1 MTEEEFKQK
10 HDAILA
16 KWAEAIRI
24 PAENLHGDLVEL
36 LRELRETTP
45 MFKALVIGLHG
56 ADDLNRVIEDR
67 LINVLLP
74 GVDL

>member
-24 PAENLHGDLVEL
+24 STENLHGDLVEL
-36 LRELRETTP
+36 LRE
-45 MFKALVIGLHG
+45 
-56 ADDLNRVIEDR
+56 DLNRVIEDR
-67 LINVLLP
+67 LINVLLS